1 MATWKKIALE
11 EQIGVINTDGTPS
24 LATGVTEGEMQ
35 SLIGVD
41 PAGTDNSTN
50 VTVAGSLDYITLN
63 GQELTRNA
71 IDLTTDVTGTLP
83 VANGGTGATTLTAN
97 GVLIGNGTDAVSA
110 VALTAKGSLLTGDG
124 AGNPSVLAAGTD
136 DYVLVADSTTASGLN
151 YVSIGSISGS
161 GTVIDVTG
169 GTNINI
175 GGTSTTE
182 PVVNLDASITG
193 MTGID
198 FTAASASIA
207 ASIGANTLTLG
218 GSTSTVS
225 IAGNLEVQGTTT
237 TINSTIVE
245 VTDQLIKLAN
255 VADPTVSTANGS
267 GIQVEASATEAEWPE
282 VKWNNGGAL
291 SGWTVANYTETTN
304 ADLPV
309 SVMSHAAGAP
319 SASVAGVGSFYYDT
333 TNNAL
338 YLQTGA

>member
-1 MATWKKIALE
+1 MATWKKVALE
-11 EQIGVINTDGTPS
+11 EQIGVINTSGTPS
-24 LATGVTEGEMQ
+24 LATGVTAGEMQ

-50 VTVAGSLDYITLN
+50 VTVAGTPDYITLS
-63 GQELTRNA
+63 GQVLTRNA
-71 IDLTTDVTGTLP
+71 IDLTADVTGALP
-83 VANGGTGATTLTAN
+83 VANGGTGAATLTAS
-97 GVLIGNGTDAVSA
+97 GVLIGNGTSAVSA

-124 AGNPSVLAAGTD
+124 DGNPSALAVGANNKI
-136 DYVLVADSTTASGLN
+136 LVADSNASNG
-151 YVSIGSISGS
+151 VKWETIGTLTSS
-161 GTVIDVTG
+161 GTVTDVTG

-175 GGTSTTE
+175 SGTSTTE
-182 PVVNLDASITG
+182 PEVNLDASITG

-218 GSTSTVS
+218 GSSSTVS
-225 IAGNLEVQGTTT
+225 IAGDLEVQGTTT
-237 TINSTIVE
+237 TINSTTVE
-245 VTDQLIKLAN
+245 VADKLIKLAN
-255 VADPTVSTANGS
+255 VDTPTVTTANGG

-291 SGWTVANYTETTN
+291 SGWTVANYTATAN

-309 SVMSHAAGAP
+309 SVMSHAEGAP
-319 SASVAGVGSFYYDT
+319 SANVAGVGSFYYDT
-333 TNNAL
+333 TNNEL